1 MLRCGQCLQKNS
13 LYLRYEEYF
22 YKAGILVFCWHFN
35 ASGKG
40 EISTIDGHNTAVEA
54 QREMEMKEG
63 YVPACTNIELEF
75 HAQSYNRS
83 IVGSYPVD
91 LAFR

>member
-1 MLRCGQCLQKNS
+1 MGSAYKKTHRILGMRNI
-13 LYLRYEEYF
+13 F
-22 YKAGILVFCWHFN
+22 YKAGILLFCWHFN

-40 EISTIDGHNTAVEA
+40 EISTIDGHNTAVKA